1 MRRHFRFALFAALAA
16 AGSFAAPAQIPV
28 QDRFDDSEIVVEGVR
43 ERQQQIR
50 RFVDALTEAPV
61 RGQIGRFDWAVCPA
75 AAGLPEAQNQAVVER
90 LRQVAEAAGIPLA
103 RTGCRANA
111 IVIVTPD
118 KPATLRWLRREHPA
132 YFRNGLGER
141 IRIADQDAPATA
153 WQVEGR
159 LTQDG
164 EAVGV
169 HNGAGDSSTGNYY
182 VVESTRASS
191 RITAASRP
199 HFMASLVVIQ
209 LDALRGLTTTQ
220 LADYAAMRVFART
233 QPSRLE
239 RSSAPTILN
248 VIDAPMNSE
257 VPLTLTQW
265 DLGFLRALYG
275 SAENHYA
282 TQQRHEMRRLL
293 RRELDEARREDE

>member
-1 MRRHFRFALFAALAA
+1 
-16 AGSFAAPAQIPV
+16 
-28 QDRFDDSEIVVEGVR
+28 
-43 ERQQQIR
+43 
-50 RFVDALTEAPV
+50 
-61 RGQIGRFDWAVCPA
+61 
-75 AAGLPEAQNQAVVER
+75 
-90 LRQVAEAAGIPLA
+90 
-103 RTGCRANA
+103 
-111 IVIVTPD
+111 
-118 KPATLRWLRREHPA
+118 
-132 YFRNGLGER
+132 
-141 IRIADQDAPATA
+141 
-153 WQVEGR
+153 
-159 LTQDG
+159 
-164 EAVGV
+164 
-169 HNGAGDSSTGNYY
+169 
-182 VVESTRASS
+182 
-191 RITAASRP
+191 
-199 HFMASLVVIQ
+199 MASLVVIQ

>member
-1 MRRHFRFALFAALAA
+1 MRLHFRRFTLAVALAL
-16 AGSFAAPAQIPV
+16 AGSVAATAQTPP
-28 QDRFDDSEIVVEGVR
+28 QDPSDDSEIVVEGVR
-43 ERQQQIR
+43 EREQQIR

-75 AAGLPEAQNQAVVER
+75 AAGLPEAQNQEIVTR
-90 LRQVAEAAGIPLA
+90 MRRVAEAAGVPLA
-103 RTGCRANA
+103 RANCRANA
-111 IVIVTPD
+111 IVILTPD
-118 KPATLRWLRREHPA
+118 KAATLRWLRREHPA
-132 YFRNGLGER
+132 YFRNALGER
-141 IRIADQDAPATA
+141 IRIADEDAPATA

-159 LTQDG
+159 LTEDG
-164 EAVGV
+164 VPVGV
-169 HNGAGDSSTGNYY
+169 SSGAGDSSNGNYY
-182 VVESTRASS
+182 VVEATRSPS
-191 RITAASRP
+191 RITANSRP

-233 QPSRLE
+233 QPSRLQ
-239 RSSAPTILN
+239 RSTAPTILN
-248 VIDAPMNSE
+248 IIDTPMNAQ

-282 TQQRHEMRRLL
+282 TQQRHEIRRLL
-293 RRELDEARREDE
+293 RSDLERSRNPD